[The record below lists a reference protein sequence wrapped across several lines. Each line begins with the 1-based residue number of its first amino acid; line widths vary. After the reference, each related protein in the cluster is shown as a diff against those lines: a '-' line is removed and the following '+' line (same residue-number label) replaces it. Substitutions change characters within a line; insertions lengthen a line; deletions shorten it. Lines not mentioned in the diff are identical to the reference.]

1 MEVGSK
7 MYSLGRVGLKVCGEY
22 SASQR
27 YNELDVVTYKDSSY
41 VAKEENINI
50 PPTNSQYWMV
60 LAQALDLKVNSVE
73 AKHIKAGAV
82 EADKIT
88 ANAVTAEKIQAGS
101 VEADKIAAGAVT
113 AEKIQAGSV
122 EADKI
127 AAGAVTAEK
136 IGAGAVEADKIFA
149 GAITADKIAAN
160 AVTSEKISAGAVDAE
175 KIAAGS
181 VTADRLDAN
190 SVDAKIASIALA
202 NLTTANIETANINWA
217 DIEQLAADIAA
228 ISKAHLA
235 DADILWADIERLNAA
250 MANIAQAEIQQASI
264 DGAHI
269 TDATITNAKIA
280 NGTIETAKIAL
291 GAITTALIASGA
303 IGTAQIADGS
313 ITSAKI
319 VELNADLI
327 TAGTLSVERL
337 LLKGP
342 NGLFHAINATDSG
355 LTMEDLSEEQ
365 YQNAISGTV
374 LVARSVSADKIAA
387 QSITANELASGAIT
401 TEKLAAEAVDASKI
415 KAGSVTTSHVT
426 ADFGDKLDLSSN
438 EGITQRVQSAM
449 DYTDQAAL
457 SLGDQI
463 ADGNEE
469 LAGQLEALNQNI
481 NGAIAQNEAAEAQI
495 ANLRQNMETLQTQT
509 QEGFK
514 WTARLETIENAQN
527 TMGQELNRIVGDIE
541 QNMTFTANEG
551 LVIGKKGSSTSVAI
565 DESSLDVR
573 VQGAVSATFGANRLR
588 TGEVDTDGI
597 LIGQMK
603 VYERPDGVVIFGKVN

>member
-1 MEVGSK
+1 M
-7 MYSLGRVGLKVCGEY
+7 
-22 SASQR
+22 
-27 YNELDVVTYKDSSY
+27 
-41 VAKEENINI
+41 
-50 PPTNSQYWMV
+50 
-60 LAQALDLKVNSVE
+60 
-73 AKHIKAGAV
+73 
-82 EADKIT
+82 
-88 ANAVTAEKIQAGS
+88 
-101 VEADKIAAGAVT
+101 
-113 AEKIQAGSV
+113 
-122 EADKI
+122 
-127 AAGAVTAEK
+127 
-136 IGAGAVEADKIFA
+136 
-149 GAITADKIAAN
+149 
-160 AVTSEKISAGAVDAE
+160 
-175 KIAAGS
+175 
-181 VTADRLDAN
+181 
-190 SVDAKIASIALA
+190 
-202 NLTTANIETANINWA
+202 
-217 DIEQLAADIAA
+217 
-228 ISKAHLA
+228 
-235 DADILWADIERLNAA
+235 WADIERLNAA

-426 ADFGDKLDLSSN
+426 ADFGNKLDLSSN

-495 ANLRQNMETLQTQT
+495 ANLRAEY
-509 QEGFK
+509 
-514 WTARLETIENAQN
+514 
-527 TMGQELNRIVGDIE
+527 GDPSDADPGGI
-541 QNMTFTANEG
+541 QM
-551 LVIGKKGSSTSVAI
+551 
-565 DESSLDVR
+565 
-573 VQGAVSATFGANRLR
+573 
-588 TGEVDTDGI
+588 DGPA
-597 LIGQMK
+597 G
-603 VYERPDGVVIFGKVN
+603 NH